1 LGLGLAGGTVYILTD
16 KGSFVIKKI
25 KKEIDYDKQRTT

>member
-1 LGLGLAGGTVYILTD
+1 LGLGFAGGIVYILTD

-25 KKEIDYDKQRTT
+25 KQGDRL